1 MNKGILAL
9 FLLYFLQTAHTAYAN
24 IYKWTDK
31 NGKVH
36 YSDQPP
42 VQKDVQ
48 IIDANELA
56 SRYSSYKQVSIES
69 VPFNVAKHH
78 NLGKLVIYTTT
89 HCPYC
94 TKARKHFAKHNIA
107 YKEKNIE
114 TSEKYA
120 NEFKRFGGK
129 GVPVLFWGKNKM
141 NGFSVKGFEAF
152 YRGR

>member
-1 MNKGILAL
+1 MKTCLKNLIVLV
-9 FLLYFLQTAHTAYAN
+9 LLNVGFNTSAN

-31 NGKVH
+31 NGKVY
-36 YSDQPP
+36 YSDKPP
-42 VQKDVQ
+42 AQMDVQ
-48 IIDANELA
+48 VIDEGELA

-69 VPFNVAKHH
+69 IPFNVAKHH

-94 TKARKHFAKHNIA
+94 TKARQYFSKNKIA

-120 NEFKRFGGK
+120 KEFARFGGK
-129 GVPVLFWGKNKM
+129 GVPVLFWGKKKM
-141 NGFSVKGFEAF
+141 NGFSIKGFEAF
-152 YRGR
+152 YRER